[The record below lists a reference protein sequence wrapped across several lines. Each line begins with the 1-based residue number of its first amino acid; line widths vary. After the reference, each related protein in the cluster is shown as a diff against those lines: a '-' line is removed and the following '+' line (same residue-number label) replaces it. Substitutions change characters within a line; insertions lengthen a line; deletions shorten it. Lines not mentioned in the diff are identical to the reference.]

1 MWQYHVLLTYF
12 DGAPKRTIYD
22 NLKTLVES
30 LFVDKQR
37 QLNRR
42 FLPLANYYQH
52 EPVACTPAWGWEK
65 GQAVN
70 QLGNVREWLFAPTPR
85 LQDFAEWA
93 QVFGV
98 EKR

>member
-1 MWQYHVLLTYF
+1 MANCRPFMTHNDAHKLTTSFHRIFLVSKRRQTNIACGNTLFLLTYF

-42 FLPLANYYQH
+42 FLPLANYY
-52 EPVACTPAWGWEK
+52 
-65 GQAVN
+65 
-70 QLGNVREWLFAPTPR
+70 
-85 LQDFAEWA
+85 
-93 QVFGV
+93 
-98 EKR
+98 